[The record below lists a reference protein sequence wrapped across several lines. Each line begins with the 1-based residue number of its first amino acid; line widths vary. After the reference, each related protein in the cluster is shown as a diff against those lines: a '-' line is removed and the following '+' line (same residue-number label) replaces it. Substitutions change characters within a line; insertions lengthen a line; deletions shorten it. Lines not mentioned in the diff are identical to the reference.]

1 MATLWSWPFVKTR
14 RRSSLCNADHA
25 LRFAGMNIAFVDR
38 GRFGGGVGGGAFR
51 GGGST
56 SSSLLRLSLVGL
68 IVTGMLGR
76 GRLLAAGG
84 GAESVA
90 SNGLDWP
97 AGADDVYLSCTFR
110 VSILAFSMMLFG
122 LRAAPHDISHSS
134 ASKLSVAYV
143 GMLQSCV
150 AWAVAA
156 TCRPQF
162 SVSRLRDLCTCCACV
177 LGARPSWPEQVVV
190 RT

>member
-1 MATLWSWPFVKTR
+1 
-14 RRSSLCNADHA
+14 
-25 LRFAGMNIAFVDR
+25 MNIAFVDR

-122 LRAAPHDISHSS
+122 LRGWDAAILRRLGGRSDLSTTILRFSS
-134 ASKLSVAYV
+134 S
-143 GMLQSCV
+143 
-150 AWAVAA
+150 
-156 TCRPQF
+156 
-162 SVSRLRDLCTCCACV
+162 
-177 LGARPSWPEQVVV
+177 
-190 RT
+190 